1 MVQTPEMME
10 AIVSR
15 IVERMQ
21 PQVIDVVTREI
32 LRPLVEA
39 LVRREIDKH

>member
-1 MVQTPEMME
+1 MIE

-21 PQVIDVVTREI
+21 PKVMDVVTREI

-39 LVRREIDKH
+39 LVHREIEKR